1 MAYSGTIR
9 RCLISSPS
17 DVATSDLTI
26 VRNQMN
32 RWNGVYGHTFATAV
46 IPISWGTHAA
56 AEFGQAPQEILNK
69 QLVDRCDMCIAIF
82 ATRLGTETRN
92 AESGTAE
99 EIERLADANKYV
111 GVLRSLKPIESVKNI
126 NATQLRK
133 LDKYLNKISDKSL
146 VMDYKDDAEL
156 VNRIDAMLTWAVS
169 SDQSRSV
176 TELAHATGIPQSY
189 AEVWPRVESEDRIRT
204 SPRGELRTS
213 RNWYLVLT
221 NTGNSP
227 ARDVRITVEAP
238 DGGPTSWG
246 IHGISENGQPDVE
259 ILAPNGG
266 EARFP
271 IFMSLASG
279 PQSRC
284 TVTWTDE
291 RGEQSNTATLQ
302 R

>member
-17 DVATSDLTI
+17 DVPHGDLTI

-32 RWNGVYGHTFATAV
+32 RWNGVYGQTFATAI

-82 ATRLGTETRN
+82 ATRLGTATRN

-111 GVLRSLKPIESVKNI
+111 GVLRSLKPPDSVKNI

-133 LDKYLNKISDKSL
+133 LEKYLDKISDKSL

-156 VNRIDAMLTWAVS
+156 VNRIDAMVTWAVS
-169 SDQSRSV
+169 SDQSRTV
-176 TELAHATGIPQSY
+176 TELGHATGMAQSY
-189 AEVWPRVESEDRIRT
+189 AEVWPRLESEDRIRT
-204 SPRGELRTS
+204 SSRGQLSTS
-213 RNWYLVLT
+213 RNWYLVLA
-221 NTGNSP
+221 NTGTSP
-227 ARDVRITVEAP
+227 ARGVRFKLESP
-238 DGGPTSWG
+238 DGGPTSW
-246 IHGISENGQPDVE
+246 
-259 ILAPNGG
+259 ILANASRDSQPEIEVLAPHGG

-271 IFMSLASG
+271 IFLSLASG

-284 TVTWTDE
+284 IVTWTDE
-291 RGEQSNTATLQ
+291 RGEQSNMATLQ